1 MGGSDRVI
9 VTESCARS
17 AAVLLLAL
25 ALPGC
30 GGRSPDPTFPSAVST
45 PPGNAPPAPGP
56 TTGSAAFTIS
66 LPVRPGE
73 RANNAFG
80 LNPFGIHIGDHGIDG
95 HPGWDIEYAVGA
107 TVIAAAAGTVQ
118 SVLPSEGGTAFG
130 IQIEHFVGG
139 RPAYRTIYGVGTLAP
154 GVSVGAG
161 ISAGQPLGIV
171 SSYNRT
177 IGTIPVTYGFTH
189 FQLDDFSKNE
199 GQTNPNAVSPE
210 PFLDSEAR
218 QAFEAIWRDAFY
230 IQELV
235 EPFVAN
241 PRDVSFP
248 MTRAWTVQ
256 GGSLAS
262 RLEFTRPGPSS
273 NGYDY
278 VMRDGSGA
286 VTETGTVEL
295 EALAKPNPT
304 IDFVVTG
311 GGRRRGVYSILS
323 ETMQLDYGAPGAP
336 RPGSLSGAST
346 YLTAQ

>member
-1 MGGSDRVI
+1 MAHRGSTGVF
-9 VTESCARS
+9 V
-17 AAVLLLAL
+17 LAL
-25 ALPGC
+25 ALWGC
-30 GGRSPDPTFPSAVST
+30 GGRSPDPTSPSTV
-45 PPGNAPPAPGP
+45 PPSSDAPPAPGP
-56 TTGSAAFTIS
+56 TTGSPAFTIS

-107 TVIAAAAGTVQ
+107 TVVAAAAGTVQ

-139 RPAYRTIYGVGTLAP
+139 RAAYRTIYGVGTLAP
-154 GVSVGAG
+154 GVSAGAA
-161 ISAGQPLGIV
+161 IAAGQPLGIV
-171 SSYNRT
+171 SSYSRT

-189 FQLDDFSKNE
+189 FQLDDFSRNE

-210 PFLDSEAR
+210 AFLDTDAR
-218 QAFEAIWRDAFY
+218 QAFQAIWGETFY
-230 IQELV
+230 QQEFV
-235 EPFVAN
+235 EPFPTN

-248 MTRAWTVQ
+248 MTRGWTLQ
-256 GGSLAS
+256 AGGLAAQ
-262 RLEFTRPGPSS
+262 LEFTRTGPSS
-273 NGYDY
+273 NGYAY
-278 VMRDGSGA
+278 VMRDSANA
-286 VTETGTVEL
+286 VVETGTVEL
-295 EALAKPNPT
+295 EALAKPNST
-304 IDFVVTG
+304 IDFIVTG
-311 GGRRRGVYSILS
+311 GGRRRGVYAILS